1 LVKNFGD
8 RLSEILRKG
17 GAVSLDRCGW
27 PKYDYRNS
35 GTPDS

>member
-1 LVKNFGD
+1 LVKNFAGCS
-8 RLSEILRKG
+8 SEILRKG
-17 GAVSLDRCGW
+17 GAVSLDRRGR